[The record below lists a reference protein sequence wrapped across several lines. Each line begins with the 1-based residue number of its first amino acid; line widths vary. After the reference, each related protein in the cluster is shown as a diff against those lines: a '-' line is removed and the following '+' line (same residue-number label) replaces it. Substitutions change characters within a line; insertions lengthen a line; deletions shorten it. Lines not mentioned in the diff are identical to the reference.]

1 VHYVI
6 DLLMGGQIKFNRI
19 FYNMK
24 KFISLIRGRGINYF
38 SYVLLI
44 ILMTIIGAKSFI
56 RPIYLTF
63 TDFNSIT
70 GKCDD
75 LYLYIFSFGFCSFAF
90 GLGGMTVSLVKLF
103 ANWSNLSNPSS
114 IAEIKEYI
122 FMGSAVVIG
131 SLLVLLL
138 MYFQ

>member
-1 VHYVI
+1 
-6 DLLMGGQIKFNRI
+6 
-19 FYNMK
+19 MK

-38 SYVLLI
+38 SYFLLI

-56 RPIYLTF
+56 RPIYLTVI
-63 TDFNSIT
+63 DSNPIT

-90 GLGGMTVSLVKLF
+90 GLGGMTVSLVKLLT
-103 ANWSNLSNPSS
+103 NWSKLGNPFL

-131 SLLVLLL
+131 ALLVLLL
-138 MYFQ
+138 LYFQ

>member
-1 VHYVI
+1 
-6 DLLMGGQIKFNRI
+6 
-19 FYNMK
+19 MK
-24 KFISLIRGRGINYF
+24 KIMFLIGGRGVNYF
-38 SYVLLI
+38 LYFLLI
-44 ILMTIIGAKSFI
+44 IFMAIIGAKSFI
-56 RPIYLTF
+56 RPIYLTVI
-63 TDFNSIT
+63 DSNPIT

-90 GLGGMTVSLVKLF
+90 GLGGMTVSLVKLLT
-103 ANWSNLSNPSS
+103 NWSKLGNPSL

-131 SLLVLLL
+131 ALLVLLL